1 MNTNETR
8 TFRFTWQALAL
19 WVGLTLLGFFLSI
32 GFHFPTSFA
41 SPVLNPEDID
51 MSGAIL
57 GFVFGAV
64 SGLIIASL
72 QWLVLKAWFPRAR
85 LWVLP
90 TAAGYGVVHAF
101 GDAVPYMPL
110 VLVGG
115 GIALGITQFFAL
127 RQALSKPILWIAIAA
142 IGWYLGFQLGFA
154 IYSTPGDYPLLSAS
168 IIYGGITGLALKFL
182 LVPAS
187 PPVPRP
193 RKRWADLSPSRKI
206 LLVILSLLS
215 LVVLFILMIG
225 MFGLG

>member
-110 VLVGG
+110 VLVGAG
-115 GIALGITQFFAL
+115 SRWGLPSSLPCARRCPNPSCGSQSQPSAGISISNWASPSIAHQGITRCFL
-127 RQALSKPILWIAIAA
+127 HRLSM
-142 IGWYLGFQLGFA
+142 
-154 IYSTPGDYPLLSAS
+154 
-168 IIYGGITGLALKFL
+168 
-182 LVPAS
+182 V
-187 PPVPRP
+187 V
-193 RKRWADLSPSRKI
+193 SR
-206 LLVILSLLS
+206 V
-215 LVVLFILMIG
+215 
-225 MFGLG
+225 

>member
-1 MNTNETR
+1 MACPESLVPAGAFMGSPYR
-8 TFRFTWQALAL
+8 RGIWGRSRIRGCSALY
-19 WVGLTLLGFFLSI
+19 
-32 GFHFPTSFA
+32 
-41 SPVLNPEDID
+41 
-51 MSGAIL
+51 
-57 GFVFGAV
+57 
-64 SGLIIASL
+64 
-72 QWLVLKAWFPRAR
+72 
-85 LWVLP
+85 
-90 TAAGYGVVHAF
+90 AAGAR
-101 GDAVPYMPL
+101 
-110 VLVGG
+110 GG

-142 IGWYLGFQLGFA
+142 IGWYLDFQLGFA